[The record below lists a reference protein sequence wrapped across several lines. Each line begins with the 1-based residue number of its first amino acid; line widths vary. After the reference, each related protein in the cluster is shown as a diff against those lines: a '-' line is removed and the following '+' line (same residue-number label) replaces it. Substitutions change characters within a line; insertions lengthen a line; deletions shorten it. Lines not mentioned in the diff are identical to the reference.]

1 MINAAGA
8 ELITRYESIRLHA
21 YKCPAGV
28 WTIGRGHTK
37 GVREGDVI
45 NASAEV
51 AQFQRDM
58 NEWEQ
63 NVRAY
68 LRRQPNENQLAA
80 FISFAFNVGIK
91 GFASSSVLK
100 AFERFDDDAAARSF
114 MLWDKATVNGKK
126 VSLPGLTARRAA
138 EAALYLLP
146 DKRIMPEMPQDIAPE
161 KTMVESSINRTAVI
175 AGSGT
180 AMATLTTVAD
190 AVNQL
195 NISSVGYKAWILPI
209 ILVGVLVAIGFIILD
224 RYDQR
229 NQGRA

>member
-37 GVREGDVI
+37 GVKEGDVI

-58 NEWEQ
+58 IEWEQ

-100 AFERFDDDAAARSF
+100 AYERFDDDAAARSF
-114 MLWDKATVNGKK
+114 LLWDKATVNGKK
-126 VSLPGLTARRAA
+126 VPLPGLTARRAA

-161 KTMVESSINRTAVI
+161 KTMTESAINRTSVI
-175 AGSGT
+175 AGGGT
-180 AMATLTTVAD
+180 AMAIATTVSD
-190 AVNQL
+190 AITQVSVTN
-195 NISSVGYKAWILPI
+195 VGYKAWILPI
-209 ILVGVLVAIGFIILD
+209 LLVGILIALGFIILD

-229 NQGRA
+229 SQGRA

>member
-8 ELITRYESIRLHA
+8 ELITRYESIRLKA

-37 GVREGDVI
+37 GVQEGDVI

-58 NEWEQ
+58 NEWEK
-63 NVRAY
+63 NVLAY
-68 LRRQPNENQLAA
+68 LHRKPNDNQLAA
-80 FISFAFNVGIK
+80 FISFAFNVGIN
-91 GFASSSVLK
+91 GFAKSSVLK
-100 AFERFDDDAAARSF
+100 AYERGDDDAAARSF

-138 EAALYLLP
+138 EAALYLTP
-146 DKRIMPEMPQDIAPE
+146 PREMGMPEMPQDIASE
-161 KTMVESSINRTAVI
+161 KTMTESSINRTSVI

-180 AMATLTTVAD
+180 LMATATAVVD
-190 AVNQL
+190 AIDHTSATGHNGWV
-195 NISSVGYKAWILPI
+195 LPI
-209 ILVGVLVAIGFIILD
+209 ILVGVLIAIAFIVFD